1 MANEL
6 HSLKLDFTVPDFT
19 SANGVDGD
27 IYLNVLGFK
36 HENTVNNLVCLAV
49 LSLGWLYLAYTALI
63 CIHAPR
69 LPTLHAAP
77 GWQNTKEAAQH
88 LASPTNTNAK
98 KEPSACISNGSK
110 DELPMVHLNASSLLR
125 PLAIKVDVLDDD
137 KS

>member
-77 GWQNTKEAAQH
+77 GWQNTKEAALC
-88 LASPTNTNAK
+88 LALRNTKNAK
-98 KEPSACISNGSK
+98 KGQSRISNGSK
-110 DELPMVHLNASSLLR
+110 DELPMVQLNASSLPRSLALKINVR
-125 PLAIKVDVLDDD
+125 PDDD
-137 KS
+137 ES